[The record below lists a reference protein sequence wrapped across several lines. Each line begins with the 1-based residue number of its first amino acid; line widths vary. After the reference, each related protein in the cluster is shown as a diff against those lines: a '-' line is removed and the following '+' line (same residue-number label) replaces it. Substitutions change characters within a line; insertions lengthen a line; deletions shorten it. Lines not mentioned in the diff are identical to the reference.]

1 MPDLTRYLPL
11 LQFILA
17 ALGAYL
23 VALWFALIFWTY
35 RDIQSRTK
43 DILVQILATLFVAV
57 FTFPGLI
64 LYLILRPKDTLDTIY
79 QRTIEEEFMLQD
91 LETRE
96 ICPNC
101 RARVKE
107 DFLYCPNCRTAL
119 KRECQFCHKQI
130 SVNYQHCPYC
140 GK

>member
-1 MPDLTRYLPL
+1 MPDLARYLPL
-11 LQFILA
+11 LQLILA

-43 DILVQILATLFVAV
+43 DILVQIMATLFVAV

-64 LYLILRPKDTLDTIY
+64 LYLILRPKETLDAVY

-101 RARVKE
+101 RVRVKG
-107 DFLYCPNCRTAL
+107 DFVYCPNCRTAL

-130 SVNYQHCPYC
+130 NVNYQHCPYC